1 MNIQLE
7 EYLSELTQLQNERMV
22 NEHGLR
28 SEILRP
34 YISEETG
41 PMLHFVTDIGSQYN
55 IEDVIGNESSFLSLL
70 NGNVTIKPRI
80 YNFAIATINKTVA
93 NMLKEEYQERYAF
106 IQKNKWRDF
115 SFRGNYQEN

>member
-41 PMLHFVTDIGSQYN
+41 PMLHFVTVLDHNTILKMLLVMN
-55 IEDVIGNESSFLSLL
+55 LHFFLCSM
-70 NGNVTIKPRI
+70 V
-80 YNFAIATINKTVA
+80 
-93 NMLKEEYQERYAF
+93 M
-106 IQKNKWRDF
+106 
-115 SFRGNYQEN
+115 